1 LPRLLR
7 ALHVVSELYPIVKT
21 GGLADV
27 AAGLTSAL
35 RTLGVDARVL
45 IPGYPAVMSAV
56 RDAHELVR
64 DPGLFHGGPARILD
78 ARTADG
84 TALYVLECAG
94 LFQRPGGPYA
104 DERGVDFAD
113 NHRRFAAL
121 GWAGARLATSD
132 HPDLRAD
139 ILHAHDWQAGL
150 AVAYVKLG
158 GRPTPRCVTTI
169 HSIDYPGTFD
179 RAVLPELALA
189 EHVYSVYG
197 VEFWGRLS
205 FLKAGLYYADR
216 ITTVSPT
223 YARELQQDGRGG
235 GFEGL
240 LRTRSADLTGILNGV
255 DYAEW
260 SPEIDRFLPRH
271 YSAQDFRG
279 KRAAKQALRKRLGL
293 ADAPRTPVFGI
304 VSRLVWQKGIDSV
317 VELIPWLVENGAQ
330 LAILGSGDPALMSKI
345 AEGATRY
352 PESVGAMVGYD
363 ESLSHLVQ
371 GGSDAILVPSRT
383 EPCGLT
389 QMYALR
395 YGSPPIVRRTGGL
408 ADSVVDATERTL
420 REGVA
425 TGFAFDDPSV
435 EGLRDALARAIRIY
449 RQPSAWKKL
458 QRAGMAADFGWARS
472 AEVYANLY
480 ESLLRS
486 PAP

>member
-1 LPRLLR
+1 LPRLR

-27 AAGLTSAL
+27 AAGLTVAL

-45 IPGYPAVMSAV
+45 MPGYPAVMRAL
-56 RDAHELVR
+56 RDAHEVVR

-84 TALYVLECAG
+84 TPLYVLECPG
-94 LFQRPGGPYA
+94 LFQRSGGPYV
-104 DERGVDFAD
+104 DERGLDFPD

-121 GWAGARLATSD
+121 GWAGARVATSD

-150 AVAYVKLG
+150 AVAYVKLA
-158 GRPTPRCVTTI
+158 GRASPRCITTI
-169 HSIDYPGTFD
+169 HSIEYPGAFD
-179 RAVLPELALA
+179 RSVLPELALP

-197 VEFWGRLS
+197 VEFYGRLS
-205 FLKAGLYYADR
+205 FAKAGLYYADR

-260 SPEIDRFLPRH
+260 SPETDRHLPRR
-271 YSAQDFRG
+271 YFAQDFRG

-293 ADAPRTPVFGI
+293 AEAPRTPIFGI
-304 VSRLVWQKGIDSV
+304 VSRLVWQKGIDWV

-330 LAILGSGDPALMSKI
+330 VAILGSGDPGLMRAI
-345 AEGATRY
+345 ADCATRY

-371 GGSDAILVPSRT
+371 AGSDSILVPSRT

-395 YGSPPIVRRTGGL
+395 YGSPPVVRCTGGL
-408 ADSVVDATERTL
+408 ADSVVDATEQSL
-420 REGVA
+420 REGFA
-425 TGFAFDDPSV
+425 TGFAFDEPSV
-435 EGLRDALARAIRIY
+435 EGLQGALSRAMEVY
-449 RQPSAWKKL
+449 RQAPVWKRL
-458 QRAGMAADFGWARS
+458 QRSGMAADFGWPRS

>member
-1 LPRLLR
+1 LPRLR

-27 AAGLTSAL
+27 AAGLTGAL
-35 RTLGVDARVL
+35 RTLGLDARVV
-45 IPGYPAVMSAV
+45 IPGYPAVMAAV
-56 RDAHELVR
+56 KDAVEVVR

-78 ARTADG
+78 ARTGDG
-84 TALYVLECAG
+84 TPLYVLESPG
-94 LFQRPGGPYA
+94 LYQRAGGPYA
-104 DERGVDFAD
+104 DARGADFVD

-150 AVAYVKLG
+150 AVVYVKLA
-158 GRPTPRCVTTI
+158 GRPSPRCVTTI
-169 HSIDYPGTFD
+169 HSIDYPGAFD
-179 RAVLPELALA
+179 RSVLADLGLA
-189 EHVYSVYG
+189 EHLYSVYG
-197 VEFWGRLS
+197 MEFHGRMS

-223 YARELQQDGRGG
+223 YAREIQQDGRGG

-260 SPEIDRFLPRH
+260 SPETDRFLPRRYLAH
-271 YSAQDFRG
+271 DFRG

-293 ADAPRTPVFGI
+293 AEAPRTPLFGL
-304 VSRLVWQKGIDSV
+304 VSRLVWQKGIDWL
-317 VELIPWLVENGAQ
+317 VELIPWLVKNGAQ
-330 LAILGSGDPALMSKI
+330 LAILGSGDPGLMRAI
-345 AEGATRY
+345 ADCATRY
-352 PESVGAMVGYD
+352 PESIGAMVGYD
-363 ESLSHLVQ
+363 ESLSHIVQ
-371 GGSDAILVPSRT
+371 AGSDSILVPSRT

-395 YGSPPIVRRTGGL
+395 YGSPPVVRRTGGL
-408 ADSVVDATERTL
+408 ADSVVDATEQSL
-420 REGVA
+420 REGFA
-425 TGFAFDDPSV
+425 TGFAFDEPSV
-435 EGLRDALARAIRIY
+435 EGLRAALLRAIAVY
-449 RQPSAWKKL
+449 RQAPAWKKL

-472 AEVYANLY
+472 AEVYATLY